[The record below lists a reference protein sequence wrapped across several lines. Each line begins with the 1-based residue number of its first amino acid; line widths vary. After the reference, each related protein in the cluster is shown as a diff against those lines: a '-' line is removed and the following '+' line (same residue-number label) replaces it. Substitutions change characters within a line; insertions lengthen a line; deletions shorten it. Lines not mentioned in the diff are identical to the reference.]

1 VQHAIII
8 SLLVCQFAIFA
19 GIFWSEVLRQAW
31 SDRQS
36 AAGEFYI
43 FNGEGRLQSG
53 GGRAFVVREGSMTDL
68 HETNPKR
75 TAQID
80 TIGWVIVVVTAIAAT
95 VTVSH
100 IVGPAS

>member
-1 VQHAIII
+1 
-8 SLLVCQFAIFA
+8 
-19 GIFWSEVLRQAW
+19 
-31 SDRQS
+31 
-36 AAGEFYI
+36 
-43 FNGEGRLQSG
+43 
-53 GGRAFVVREGSMTDL
+53 MTDL

-100 IVGPAS
+100 IVGPAG